1 MEKPKTPPAGTLV
14 GLSAPTDE
22 PASQPSIPSVPSIPI
37 GDVLSVAAP
46 SVPPPASQLATAY
59 IGVTID
65 GRYKIESILGEG
77 GMGVVYAGRHKVIN
91 KRVAIKVLRADMSRD
106 SEMTERFLQEARAAS
121 SIGHPHIIDVSDF
134 GVLPDGSAYF
144 IMEFLEGRSLS
155 DLLKAERPLPTE
167 RLIRI
172 ARQMADALGAAHAQG
187 IVHRD
192 LKPDNVFLVTR
203 GSEKD
208 YVKILDFGI
217 AKVATS
223 SNTKLTR
230 AGTVFGTPHY
240 MSPEQ
245 AAGAPVDHRTDLYA
259 LGVIL
264 YELAA
269 GQVPFD
275 ADNYMGILTQHMY
288 KAPVPIR
295 AIVPPIGADV
305 PPGLEA
311 IVLKLLSKK
320 VEQRY
325 ESMAELVEE
334 LDTFEKG
341 GMPRAVSE
349 MIARSGSFNVP
360 ADYFGNASRMGDMLP
375 GSPKA
380 RRAQWPLYA
389 GVAGVCAAIGIVGA
403 IFALGSTGK
412 AEQPPGAPSAA
423 AAPPP
428 SASSQP
434 AVEVAP
440 VEPAKPAG
448 KQVLVIA
455 QPIDAEVF
463 QGDALL
469 GKVPVTV
476 SVPEGG
482 RVSVEIKRAGFV
494 PQTLELDGSKAR
506 EEIKLV
512 KEVRQG
518 GGKVPVGAPPAAGPK
533 PGGKRVGDVID
544 PWAK

>member
-1 MEKPKTPPAGTLV
+1 MEQPKTPPPGTLV
-14 GLSAPTDE
+14 GLAAPSDPRGSEPSLPSSPLEGVPHSVMSA
-22 PASQPSIPSVPSIPI
+22 AAPSIP
-37 GDVLSVAAP
+37 
-46 SVPPPASQLATAY
+46 PPPSQAANAY

-65 GRYKIESILGEG
+65 NRYKIESVLGEG

-144 IMEFLEGRSLS
+144 IMEFLEGQSLS
-155 DLLKAERPLPTE
+155 DLLKSQRPLPTE
-167 RLIRI
+167 RILHI
-172 ARQMADALGAAHAQG
+172 ARQVADALGAAHAQG

-192 LKPDNVFLVTR
+192 LKPDNIFLVTR

-259 LGVIL
+259 LGVIV

-269 GQVPFD
+269 GRVPFD

-320 VEQRY
+320 PEQRY
-325 ESMAELVEE
+325 GDMAEFIEE
-334 LDTFEKG
+334 LDVFEKG
-341 GMPRAVSE
+341 AMPRAVGE

-360 ADYFGNASRMGDMLP
+360 ADYFGNASRMGNMLAGAP
-375 GSPKA
+375 PKQRA
-380 RRAQWPLYA
+380 RWPLYA
-389 GVAGVCAAIGIVGA
+389 GVAGVVGAVGIVGA
-403 IFALGSTGK
+403 IFAMGST
-412 AEQPPGAPSAA
+412 S
-423 AAPPP
+423 
-428 SASSQP
+428 SASSAPASASQP
-434 AVEVAP
+434 AAPAPTPSQAPP
-440 VEPAKPAG
+440 VETPAEAPKPTG
-448 KQVLVIA
+448 KEVMVIA
-455 QPIDAEVF
+455 QPIDAEAF
-463 QGDALL
+463 QGDKPL

-476 SVPEGG
+476 NVPEGEK
-482 RVSVEIKRAGFV
+482 VSVEIKREGYQSQ
-494 PQTLELDGSKAR
+494 PIELDGTKAR
-506 EEIKLV
+506 VELKLV
-512 KEVRQG
+512 KEPRVG
-518 GGKVPVGAPPAAGPK
+518 GRLPTGGPVTAPK
-533 PGGKRVGDVID
+533 PSGKRVGDVVD